1 MSLVDFLMSLA
12 LGLLATLVL
21 AFVLRWFITT
31 LLNTMPW
38 SGRDKVRDILL
49 ALVWPMAALAV
60 LTMAA
65 GRLPGGMLTL
75 WENPA
80 LTLDLEAVRAWLAGL
95 VRVWFFY
102 ALVAAVVR
110 VVLAPANAAFWV
122 RRVVRPLFALLAL
135 AQAAGVLDDVLN
147 YTIPLTSGQVLT
159 VRGLVLATVSVAVV
173 FIVARAIRAYME
185 TSFLPKSGFDPAVS
199 YAVSATLFYVV
210 LIVGVLSVIN
220 ALGFPLTTLTVIAGG
235 LSVGLGFGLQA
246 IFNNLASGFI
256 LMFERALAP
265 GDVIVH
271 NGDEVVVERIGIRST
286 LVRTRGNVLMRI
298 PNADL
303 LNSPLANYGQGEE
316 AVRVGVGVGVSY
328 DADPRE
334 VERLLLQAADHP
346 LVLETPAP
354 QVAFVGFG
362 DNSLDFELRVWTNQP
377 QRIPVLKSELRYR
390 IFDVLSQ
397 HGVEI
402 PYPQRD
408 VHLRSGW
415 ERLGNAPDA

>member
-1 MSLVDFLMSLA
+1 M
-12 LGLLATLVL
+12 
-21 AFVLRWFITT
+21 
-31 LLNTMPW
+31 
-38 SGRDKVRDILL
+38 
-49 ALVWPMAALAV
+49 
-60 LTMAA
+60 
-65 GRLPGGMLTL
+65 
-75 WENPA
+75 
-80 LTLDLEAVRAWLAGL
+80 
-95 VRVWFFY
+95 
-102 ALVAAVVR
+102 
-110 VVLAPANAAFWV
+110 
-122 RRVVRPLFALLAL
+122 
-135 AQAAGVLDDVLN
+135 LDDVLN
-147 YTIPLTSGQVLT
+147 YPIPLTSGQVLT

-377 QRIPVLKSELRYR
+377 QRIPMLKSELRYR